1 MSSPRA
7 HASRSLAMRPR
18 TIAKHELV
26 GMGSTSSQMSKR
38 DWKPLRSPRNQK
50 TQPAD
55 VEPPMR
61 SPRPRNQAKAETT
74 ASLIMVNGNS
84 MVKTY
89 RLVSDMQRENA
100 ERPSMEG
107 GSVLTMAHLQKLC
120 SLYAQL
126 CEDDMR
132 GMVTL
137 EQLTAIVRG
146 ALGME
151 EERFTPRIFR
161 VADPRGS
168 GRIDFP
174 RFFVELMMPVSVTG
188 LVKLHY
194 IFTSLSIN
202 PRDHEGTLPSVARGE
217 IEGILGY
224 AAKVQQYYLQWADEV
239 FASMEGYPIAGLSS
253 RHRCILKRDLEAA
266 TARQPL
272 LSICL
277 GKCLETERHIVESLT
292 NVQDQTNELVKLAN
306 MGITSMMETTSLTTA
321 EQPIFTFENLQ
332 QLWVHFKEKLDYQ
345 GPEKQTEKPAP
356 ILEHDQ
362 FVDIMDSFFPDGT
375 TKQVT
380 RGGFVSVQAID
391 PQVRRL
397 PCVYCACLCQRDSWL
412 SVPNA
417 RMETGGAE
425 GSCEARSPPT
435 DRSPFRFGGQNE
447 RLAACRFA

>member
-1 MSSPRA
+1 MSGMTPRA
-7 HASRSLAMRPR
+7 PASSTMRPR

-26 GMGSTSSQMSKR
+26 GMGSTSSQMAKR

-50 TQPAD
+50 MQPAD
-55 VEPPMR
+55 VDAPTR
-61 SPRPRNQAKAETT
+61 SPRPRYVAKAETT
-74 ASLIMVNGNS
+74 ASLLMVSGNN
-84 MVKTY
+84 MVKVY

-107 GSVLTMAHLQKLC
+107 GSVLTTAHLQALS

-161 VADPRGS
+161 VADPRAS

-174 RFFVELMMPVSVTG
+174 RFFVELMMPVAATG
-188 LVKLHY
+188 LEKLHY
-194 IFTSLSIN
+194 VFTSLSIN

-217 IEGILGY
+217 IDGILAY
-224 AAKVQQYYLQWADEV
+224 AAKVQQYYLQWTDEV

-253 RHRCILKRDLEAA
+253 RHRCILMHDIEQS

-272 LSICL
+272 LSICI
-277 GKCLETERHIVESLT
+277 GKCLESQRRIVEVLT

-306 MGITSMMETTSLTTA
+306 MGVTSMMETTSLTTA
-321 EQPIFTFENLQ
+321 EQPVFTFESLQ
-332 QLWVHFKEKLDYQ
+332 RLWVHFKDKLDYQ
-345 GPEKQTEKPAP
+345 GPEKQTDKPAP

-362 FVDIMDSFFPDGT
+362 FVNIMDSFFDDGSAP
-375 TKQVT
+375 QVA
-380 RGGFVSVQAID
+380 RGGFVSVEAID
-391 PQVRRL
+391 PQVRSDL
-397 PCVYCACLCQRDSWL
+397 HLKA
-412 SVPNA
+412 
-417 RMETGGAE
+417 
-425 GSCEARSPPT
+425 
-435 DRSPFRFGGQNE
+435 
-447 RLAACRFA
+447 